1 MLSYEE
7 AAIVLDELADELP
20 QGIFE
25 KLNGGVSFVE
35 QAVTSE
41 DGRYTL
47 GTYFRNEMGRY
58 IELYYGSFVE
68 LYGDMEDEVLSSDY
82 FETMR
87 DIAAYCKKAKE
98 E

>member
-68 LYGDMEDEVLSSDY
+68 L
-82 FETMR
+82 
-87 DIAAYCKKAKE
+87 
-98 E
+98 